1 MTGVRWTGV
10 DRQQQAIAFLF
21 LHPQIVYNF
30 ASPNRKT
37 SGLAVLLF
45 ITLPKDA
52 PWFTSQTANVMN
64 HLKMIKYD

>member
-1 MTGVRWTGV
+1 MDWSG
-10 DRQQQAIAFLF
+10 QATTDHRVSFLR
-21 LHPQIVYNF
+21 PQIVYNF
-30 ASPNRKT
+30 ASPNRET